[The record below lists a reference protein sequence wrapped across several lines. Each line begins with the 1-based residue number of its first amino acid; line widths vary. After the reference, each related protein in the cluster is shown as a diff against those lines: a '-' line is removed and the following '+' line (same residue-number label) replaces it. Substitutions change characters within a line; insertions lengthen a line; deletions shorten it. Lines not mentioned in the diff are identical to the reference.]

1 MNKLKKLLRG
11 NTRLCFLD
19 FEGTQFSHEMI
30 ALGAVFA
37 TLNPKTGRIK
47 KAKDSFHVYVKAKNP
62 IGNYVIN
69 LTGITQEKLNAEAVS
84 FNEALLKLKKYIGL
98 SFKKTSFVTFGS
110 HDMRILNQSIS
121 YNFTFPKDVCQ
132 QIQKFNIDFADLVN
146 EFIRDEKGNALSLI
160 HLCELFGVE
169 QAGPAHDARIDA
181 INLMNVYDAFL
192 EQRNLVLENYLSILQ
207 KPNRHLPEPIGA
219 AIAKLAKGETV
230 TGKDFRE
237 AVEKYL
243 S

>member
-1 MNKLKKLLRG
+1 MNKVKKLLKG
-11 NTRLCFLD
+11 NTRICFLD

-47 KAKDSFHVYVKAKNP
+47 KSKDAFHVYVKAKNP
-62 IGNYVIN
+62 IGNYVVN
-69 LTGITQEKLNAEAVS
+69 LTGITQAKLDAEAVS
-84 FNEALLKLKKYIGL
+84 FNEALIKLKKYIGL
-98 SFKKTSFVTFGS
+98 SFKKTSFMTFGS

-132 QIQKFNIDFADLVN
+132 QIQKYNIDFSALIN
-146 EFIRDEKGNALSLI
+146 EFVRDEKGNALSLV
-160 HLCELFGVE
+160 HLCELFGVKE
-169 QAGPAHDARIDA
+169 AGTAHDARIDA

-192 EQRNLVLENYLSILQ
+192 EQRNLVLENYLTILQ
-207 KPNRHLPEPIGA
+207 KPNKHLPDPISE
-219 AIAKLAKGETV
+219 AIVKLAKGETV
-230 TGKDFRE
+230 TAAEFKNGI
-237 AVEKYL
+237 EKYL

>member
-1 MNKLKKLLRG
+1 
-11 NTRLCFLD
+11 
-19 FEGTQFSHEMI
+19 MI

-47 KAKDSFHVYVKAKNP
+47 KSKDSFHVYVKAKNP

-132 QIQKFNIDFADLVN
+132 QIQRYNIDFAELIN
-146 EFIRDEKGNALSLI
+146 EFVRDEKGNALSLV
-160 HLCELFGVE
+160 HLCEYFGVKE
-169 QAGPAHDARIDA
+169 AGQAHDARIDA
-181 INLMNVYDAFL
+181 INLMNIYDAFL
-192 EQRNLVLENYLSILQ
+192 EKKNLVLESYLTILQ
-207 KPNRHLPEPIGA
+207 RPNKHLPEPLND
-219 AIAKLAKGETV
+219 AITKLAKGETV
-230 TGKDFRE
+230 SGEQFKK